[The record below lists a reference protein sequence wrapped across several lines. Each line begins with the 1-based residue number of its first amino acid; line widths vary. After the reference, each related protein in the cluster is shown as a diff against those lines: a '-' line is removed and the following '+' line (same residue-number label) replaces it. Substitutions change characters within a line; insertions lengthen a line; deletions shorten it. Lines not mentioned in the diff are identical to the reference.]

1 MPIHDGHRQRV
12 KDRFCQEG
20 LDHFEEHQVLELLLF
35 YCIPRVDTNPLAHK
49 LLDHFGSLTNVLEA
63 PVEELE
69 RIPGIGHNTAV
80 FLSLVTAAGRYYQVK
95 CASQN
100 TALLTVEECGK
111 YLMPLF
117 YGRRNEMVYM
127 LCLDAKCKVLS
138 CKLLGEGSVNSA
150 GVPIRRIV
158 ETALAA
164 NATSVVLA
172 HNHPAGFAVPSDADV
187 QTTRRVA
194 VALDAVEIMLLD
206 HLVIADD
213 DYVSMVQ
220 SGRYR
225 PQECCSMVYQEVTIW
240 TDSN

>member
-100 TALLTVEECGK
+100 TKEYFIK
-111 YLMPLF
+111 
-117 YGRRNEMVYM
+117 
-127 LCLDAKCKVLS
+127 
-138 CKLLGEGSVNSA
+138 
-150 GVPIRRIV
+150 
-158 ETALAA
+158 
-164 NATSVVLA
+164 
-172 HNHPAGFAVPSDADV
+172 H
-187 QTTRRVA
+187 
-194 VALDAVEIMLLD
+194 
-206 HLVIADD
+206 
-213 DYVSMVQ
+213 
-220 SGRYR
+220 
-225 PQECCSMVYQEVTIW
+225 
-240 TDSN
+240 